1 MTGLQRACLI
11 DALRAGYGRLR
22 EGAPAL
28 DAVEAAI
35 RLLEASG
42 LFNAG
47 IGARLQL
54 DGTRRM
60 DASLM
65 EGAGLRAG
73 AVAGIEQIRHPITA
87 ARLVMEQT
95 EHVLLAGPP
104 ATRLALHFKL
114 ARQARPSPE
123 QRRALQTDIRM
134 IGKQTS
140 PAGTLRLFNV
150 LARRRKAGLETV
162 GAVALDRAG
171 TVAAGASTGGITL
184 MLPGR
189 VGDTPL
195 IGCGCYADN
204 GAGAVSMT
212 GVGEGIIRL
221 AMAKTI
227 VDRMAS
233 GATPVASVRWVLRL
247 LGSRIRGQAGALVLA
262 PNGKFAIRH
271 NTPHMIAG
279 SWDGRGEPVVQDR
292 FGLGSG

>member
-1 MTGLQRACLI
+1 MTGQQRVCLA
-11 DALRAGYGRLR
+11 DALRVGYERLR
-22 EGAPAL
+22 EGAAAL

-47 IGARLQL
+47 VGARLQL

-65 EGAGLRAG
+65 EGRGLGAG
-73 AVAGIEQIRHPITA
+73 AVAGIESVRHPITA

-114 ARQARPSPE
+114 ARQARPTPE
-123 QRRALQTDIRM
+123 QRKALQADIRKL
-134 IGKQTS
+134 GPQAS
-140 PAGTLRLFNV
+140 AAGTLRLFNA

-171 TVAAGASTGGITL
+171 TVAAGASTGGVTL

-227 VDRMAS
+227 TDRMAS
-233 GATPVASVRWVLRL
+233 GRSPAAAVRQVLGQ
-247 LGSRIRGQAGALVLA
+247 LGSRIKGQAGALVLA
-262 PNGKFAIRH
+262 PNGRFAIRH

-279 SWDGRGEPVVQDR
+279 SWDGRGEPVVQDC
-292 FGLGSG
+292 FG

>member
-1 MTGLQRACLI
+1 MTKRPLILIHGGAGTRPMTGAQHVCL
-11 DALRAGYGRLR
+11 AESLRTGYERLR
-22 EGAPAL
+22 EGAAAL

-47 IGARLQL
+47 AGARLQL

-65 EGAGLRAG
+65 EGRGLGAG
-73 AVAGIEQIRHPITA
+73 AVAGIESVRHPITA
-87 ARLVMEQT
+87 ARLVMERT
-95 EHVLLAGPP
+95 EHVLLTGPP

-114 ARQARPSPE
+114 ARQARPTPE
-123 QRRALQTDIRM
+123 QRKALQADIRK
-134 IGKQTS
+134 IGR
-140 PAGTLRLFNV
+140 PAG
-150 LARRRKAGLETV
+150 A
-162 GAVALDRAG
+162 AG
-171 TVAAGASTGGITL
+171 TSTGGVTL

-195 IGCGCYADN
+195 IGCGCYADDE
-204 GAGAVSMT
+204 AGAVSMT

-227 VDRMAS
+227 TDRMAS
-233 GATPVASVRWVLRL
+233 GATPVAAVRWVLRQ

-262 PNGKFAIRH
+262 PNGRFAIRH
-271 NTPHMIAG
+271 NTPYMAAG
-279 SWDGRGEPVVQDR
+279 SWDGRGKPVVKDC
-292 FGLGSG
+292 FG